1 MKQITYFILMIIFIP
16 LFPVFANET
25 AESLYAK
32 AYGNIYKND
41 TRAAIRIFEKA
52 LVTYPD
58 CAFLYA
64 GMGDAYLKSGNYVKA
79 LDCYTNAQ
87 RKKYATENYKID
99 FYNANLQK
107 TMSDVNN
114 AINVLFPLTK
124 NTESSVVYKNI
135 FNLLNENYTNLS
147 LILDSYQNTTDENLN
162 SINNIKNSGN
172 KEDAVKKYLQ
182 LLSSNPKDFKSANNL
197 GVTLFELKDY
207 QLAEKYLK
215 IALEN
220 NKESSLILNN
230 LAVTELYLHNY
241 KDMDFYFSE
250 ALKYNADNVAATNN
264 QVIAQI
270 KKDLDGYQAQ
280 NANVLLDIIK
290 KDNENYYASRTLAKI
305 YFVKGDFK
313 SANNILQ
320 PLNSSYNFKLYTQ
333 KAYTAYKS
341 YNLNDALSYI
351 NKAISL
357 YSDNGIYYVIK
368 GRILAESGNYS
379 EAKNNFDKALSKDKK
394 NIIVYYYLAQMFN
407 KAGDNVSAQNSLRQF
422 VTLKKGNSES
432 SNLTLLL
439 K

>member
-58 CAFLYA
+58 CDFLYA

-341 YNLNDALSYI
+341 YMMTRYPNGKENPTYHDYQMPKLRIRYGTKGETFAATHSYPGI
-351 NKAISL
+351 IEVNYESFMAKFISHP
-357 YSDNGIYYVIK
+357 
-368 GRILAESGNYS
+368 
-379 EAKNNFDKALSKDKK
+379 FDKEIDP
-394 NIIVYYYLAQMFN
+394 NQI
-407 KAGDNVSAQNSLRQF
+407 
-422 VTLKKGNSES
+422 
-432 SNLTLLL
+432 
-439 K
+439 